1 MGIVCRFTLGQI
13 MANPL
18 HSDACKCE
26 CDKLAMRLAEV
37 IAAMKSNN
45 GSVALYV
52 LRLEELLSDWDEDNY
67 GTWQQISEVVRY
79 LDAQD

>member
-1 MGIVCRFTLGQI
+1 MGQVI

-26 CDKLAMRLAEV
+26 CDKLAMRLVEV

-45 GSVALYV
+45 GSHALYI
-52 LRLEELLSDWDEDNY
+52 LRLEELLSDWDEENF
-67 GTWQQISEVVRY
+67 GTWQQIPK
-79 LDAQD
+79 

>member
-1 MGIVCRFTLGQI
+1 

-26 CDKLAMRLAEV
+26 CELLAMKLAGI

-45 GSVALYV
+45 GSHAVYI
-52 LRLEELLSDWDEDNY
+52 LRLEELLTEWDEDNY

-79 LDAQD
+79 LDVRD

>member
-1 MGIVCRFTLGQI
+1 MGLMCRSTLGQI

-26 CDKLAMRLAEV
+26 CELLAMKLAGI

-45 GSVALYV
+45 GSHAVYI
-52 LRLEELLSDWDEDNY
+52 LRLEELLTEWDEDNY

-79 LDAQD
+79 LDVRD

>member
-1 MGIVCRFTLGQI
+1 
-13 MANPL
+13 
-18 HSDACKCE
+18 
-26 CDKLAMRLAEV
+26 MRLAEV

-52 LRLEELLSDWDEDNY
+52 LRLEELLSEWDEENF

-79 LDAQD
+79 LNARD

>member
-1 MGIVCRFTLGQI
+1 MDFSCRITLGQI

-26 CDKLAMRLAEV
+26 CELLAMKLAGI

-45 GSVALYV
+45 GSHALYI
-52 LRLEELLSDWDEDNY
+52 LRLEELLTEWDEDNY
-67 GTWQQISEVVRY
+67 GTWQQISEVVKW
-79 LDAQD
+79 LDNRA

>member
-1 MGIVCRFTLGQI
+1 MVISCRFTLGQI

-26 CDKLAMRLAEV
+26 CDLLAQKLVEI

-45 GSVALYV
+45 GSLALYI
-52 LRLEELLSDWDEDNY
+52 LKLEELLAEWDEENF

-79 LDAQD
+79 LNAQD